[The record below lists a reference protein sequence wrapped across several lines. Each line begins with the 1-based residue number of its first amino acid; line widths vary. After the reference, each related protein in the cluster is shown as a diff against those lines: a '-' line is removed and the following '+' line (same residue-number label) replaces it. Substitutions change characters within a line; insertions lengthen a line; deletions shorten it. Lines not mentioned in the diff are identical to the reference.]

1 MSLGGPMHLAVIVLA
16 AGKGTRMKSE
26 LPKVLHRACGRNL
39 LGWALATAEP
49 LKADETVVVVGHE
62 ADDVVAS
69 LPAGAVGVVQEPQLG
84 TGDAARVGFGAC
96 TPDADTVLVVLGDMP
111 LLRPATLEAVIDT
124 HRTERAAATL
134 LTAIFRDPTGYGR
147 VVRENGQVV
156 GIVEERDA
164 DEEQRAIK
172 EMNVSVYAF
181 DAAILSDVLGRLRR
195 DNDQGEYYLTDVV
208 GILAADGERIASVVT
223 DEGECIGVNSHA
235 DLAMVSNVLRRRI
248 NDRLMQDGVAMLDPD
263 RVYIDVGVDV
273 AAGVR
278 IYPDVY
284 LQGATTI
291 EAGAVVGPSVHATDS
306 SIAVGATVRYSV
318 LEGAAV
324 GPGATVGPY
333 TYLRPGAELGINSKA
348 GSFVEIKNSQVG
360 PRSKV
365 PHLSYI
371 GDTTIG
377 EDSNVGAA
385 TITAN
390 YDGFEKNRTEIGDRV
405 KIGSDTILVAPVSV
419 GDDAYTGA
427 GSVISHD
434 VSPGALALERSHQE
448 EIPGYAERRKRR
460 ASEDGK

>member
-1 MSLGGPMHLAVIVLA
+1 MHLAVIVLA
-16 AGKGTRMKSE
+16 AGKGTRMKSD
-26 LPKVLHRACGRNL
+26 LPKVLHRACGRTL
-39 LGWALATAEP
+39 LGWVLGIAEP
-49 LKADETVVVVGHE
+49 LDADETVVVVGHG

-69 LPAGAVGVVQEPQLG
+69 LPERTVAVVQEPQLG

-96 TPDADTVLVVLGDMP
+96 AEGVDTVLVILGDMP
-111 LLRPATLEAVIDT
+111 LLRSSTLEAVLDT
-124 HRTERAAATL
+124 HRSEEAAATI

-147 VVRENGQVV
+147 VVRDNGQVV

-164 DEEQRAIK
+164 DDEQREIR

-181 DAAILSDVLGRLRR
+181 DAGIFSDVIGRLRS
-195 DNDQGEYYLTDVV
+195 DNDQGEYYLTDVI
-208 GILAADGERIASVVT
+208 GILAADGQRIAGVVT
-223 DEGECIGVNSHA
+223 DEADCVGVNSHA
-235 DLAMVSNVLRRRI
+235 ELALVSKVLRHRI
-248 NDRLMQDGVAMLDPD
+248 NADLMQHGVAMVDPD
-263 RVYIDVGVDV
+263 RVYIDFGVEVG
-273 AAGVR
+273 AGAH

-291 EAGAVVGPSVHATDS
+291 EGGAEVGPSVHATDS
-306 SIAVGATVRYSV
+306 SIASGATVRYSV
-318 LEGAAV
+318 LDGAVV
-324 GPGATVGPY
+324 GPEATVGPY
-333 TYLRPGAELGINSKA
+333 TYLRPGTDLRDDAKA

-371 GDTTIG
+371 GDATIG

-390 YDGFEKNRTEIGDRV
+390 YDGFEKNRTKIGDRV

-427 GSVISHD
+427 GSVISRD
-434 VSPGALALERSHQE
+434 VSAGALALERSHQE

>member
-1 MSLGGPMHLAVIVLA
+1 MHLAVIVLA

-26 LPKVLHRACGRNL
+26 QPKVLHRACGRSL

-49 LKADETVVVVGHE
+49 LNADETVVVVGHG
-62 ADDVVAS
+62 ADEVVAS
-69 LPAGAVGVVQEPQLG
+69 LPPDGAVGVVQEPQLG

-96 TPDADTVLVVLGDMP
+96 TPDVDTVLVTLGDMP
-111 LLRPATLEAVIDT
+111 LLGTATLEAVLNT

-134 LTAIFRDPTGYGR
+134 LTAVFQDPTGYGR
-147 VVRENGQVV
+147 VVREDGQVV

-164 DEEQRAIK
+164 DEEQRAIR

-181 DAAILSDVLGRLRR
+181 DAAVLGDVLGRLRS
-195 DNDQGEYYLTDVV
+195 DNDQGEYYLTDVIA
-208 GILAADGERIASVVT
+208 ILAADGQRIASVVA
-223 DEGECIGVNSHA
+223 DEAECVGVNSHA
-235 DLAMVSNVLRRRI
+235 DLALVSNVLRRRI
-248 NDRLMQDGVAMLDPD
+248 NERLMHDGVAILDPD

-273 AAGVR
+273 GAGAR

-284 LQGATTI
+284 LHGATTI
-291 EAGAVVGPSVHATDS
+291 EGGAEVGPNVDATDS
-306 SIAVGATVRYSV
+306 SIAAGATVRYSV
-318 LEGAAV
+318 LEGAVV
-324 GPGATVGPY
+324 GPEATVGPY
-333 TYLRPGAELGINSKA
+333 TYLRPGADLGIGSKA
-348 GSFVEIKNSQVG
+348 GSFVEVKNSQVG

-390 YDGFEKNRTEIGDRV
+390 YDGFTKNRTEIGDRV

-427 GSVISHD
+427 GSVISRD

-448 EIPGYAERRKRR
+448 EIPGYAERRKHR
-460 ASEDGK
+460 ASEGGE

>member
-1 MSLGGPMHLAVIVLA
+1 MHLAVIVLA

-49 LKADETVVVVGHE
+49 LKADETVVVVGHG

-96 TPDADTVLVVLGDMP
+96 TPDADTVLIILGDMP

-134 LTAIFRDPTGYGR
+134 LTAIFEDPTGYGR
-147 VVRENGQVV
+147 VVRENGRVV

-181 DAAILSDVLGRLRR
+181 DAAILSDVLDRLRS

-235 DLAMVSNVLRRRI
+235 DLALVSNVLRRRI

-263 RVYIDVGVDV
+263 RVYIDVGVEI

-291 EAGAVVGPSVHATDS
+291 EGGAVVGPSVHATDS

-324 GPGATVGPY
+324 GPEATVGPY
-333 TYLRPGAELGINSKA
+333 TYLRPGADLGINSKA

-390 YDGFEKNRTEIGDRV
+390 YDGFAKNRTEIGDRV

>member
-1 MSLGGPMHLAVIVLA
+1 MHLAVIVLA

>member
-1 MSLGGPMHLAVIVLA
+1 MHLAVIVLA

-49 LKADETVVVVGHE
+49 LKADETVVVVGHG

-96 TPDADTVLVVLGDMP
+96 TPDADTVLIILGDMP

-134 LTAIFRDPTGYGR
+134 LTAIFEDPTGYGR
-147 VVRENGQVV
+147 VVRENGRVV

-181 DAAILSDVLGRLRR
+181 DAAILSDVLDRLRS

-235 DLAMVSNVLRRRI
+235 DLALVSNVLRRRI
-248 NDRLMQDGVAMLDPD
+248 NERLMQDGVAMLDPD
-263 RVYIDVGVDV
+263 RVYIDVGVEI

-291 EAGAVVGPSVHATDS
+291 EGGAVVGPSVHATDS

-324 GPGATVGPY
+324 GPEATVGPY
-333 TYLRPGAELGINSKA
+333 TYLRPGADLGINSKA

-390 YDGFEKNRTEIGDRV
+390 YDGFAKNRTEIGDRV

>member
-1 MSLGGPMHLAVIVLA
+1 MHLAVIVLA

-181 DAAILSDVLGRLRR
+181 DAAILSDVLGRLRS

-235 DLAMVSNVLRRRI
+235 DLALVSNVLRRRI

>member
-181 DAAILSDVLGRLRR
+181 DAAILSDVLGRLRS

-235 DLAMVSNVLRRRI
+235 DLALVSNVLRRRI

>member
-1 MSLGGPMHLAVIVLA
+1 MHLAVIVLA
-16 AGKGTRMKSE
+16 AGKGTRMKSD
-26 LPKVLHRACGRNL
+26 LPKVLHTACGRSL
-39 LGWALATAEP
+39 LGWVLATAEP
-49 LKADETVVVVGHE
+49 LDADETVVVVGHGAE
-62 ADDVVAS
+62 DVVAS
-69 LPAGAVGVVQEPQLG
+69 LPDGAVGVVQEPQLG

-96 TPDADTVLVVLGDMP
+96 SANADTALVILGDMP
-111 LLRPATLEAVIDT
+111 LLRPSTLEAVLET
-124 HRTERAAATL
+124 HRSERAAVTL
-134 LTAIFRDPTGYGR
+134 LTAVFRDPTGYGR
-147 VVRENGQVV
+147 VVRENGEVV

-164 DEEQRAIK
+164 DEHQRAIK

-181 DAAILSDVLGRLRR
+181 DMTVLGDVLARLRS
-195 DNDQGEYYLTDVV
+195 DNDQGEYYLTDAV
-208 GILAADGERIASVVT
+208 GILAEDGQRISSVVV
-223 DEGECIGVNSHA
+223 DEAECVGVNSHA
-235 DLAMVSNVLRRRI
+235 DLALVSKVLRHRI
-248 NDRLMQDGVAMLDPD
+248 NEQLMSDGVAMLDPD
-263 RVYIDVGVDV
+263 RVYIDAGVDV
-273 AAGVR
+273 GRGAR

-291 EAGAVVGPSVHATDS
+291 ESGAEIGPGVHATDS
-306 SIAVGATVRYSV
+306 SVSAGATVRYSV

-324 GPGATVGPY
+324 GPGANVGPY
-333 TYLRPGAELGINSKA
+333 TYLRPGADLGADAKA

-360 PRSKV
+360 QRSKV

-427 GSVISHD
+427 GSVISKD